1 MKDDRTGETSHHFHI
16 KDEDVKRNDENIEEK
31 VRGPADDQ
39 SRGDIIKKLNRM
51 FAALE
56 EEYDSREQFIQT
68 TADQEDTKLKH
79 HTTIPAVNKT
89 VSDLSEKQSTALH
102 RKIQGSNTERI
113 NNDKIKVNEN
123 ISENMVT
130 EMLRYSPQGG
140 LSKLNVGLR
149 KYLNN

>member
-16 KDEDVKRNDENIEEK
+16 KDEDVKRNDENVEEK

-51 FAALE
+51 FADLE

-68 TADQEDTKLKH
+68 TADQEDTIKH

-89 VSDLSEKQSTALH
+89 VRDLISEKQSTALH
-102 RKIQGSNTERI
+102 RNIQDSTTERI

-130 EMLRYSPQGG
+130 EMMRYSPQGG
-140 LSKLNVGLR
+140 LSKLNVGLI
-149 KYLNN
+149 KYF

>member
-16 KDEDVKRNDENIEEK
+16 KDEDVKRNVDNIEDK

-39 SRGDIIKKLNRM
+39 SRGEIIKKLNRM
-51 FAALE
+51 FADLE

-89 VSDLSEKQSTALH
+89 VRDLISEKQSTALH
-102 RKIQGSNTERI
+102 RNTQDSTTERI

-130 EMLRYSPQGG
+130 EMMRYSPQGG
-140 LSKLNVGLR
+140 LSKLNVGLI
-149 KYLNN
+149 KYF